1 MKPTTS
7 RGIAIAAILA
17 LLVVTLVS
25 CVAFPRDGGHGPEA
39 NVPGAWALTSG
50 EDGAVALIL
59 GNYAWSFMDGSER
72 RVEELRQIDPQKWR
86 VEELAQV
93 SVAEEPT
100 ITVLFD
106 ERSLWAYARSWDEE
120 ELAVGSTTDSF
131 LFWRLRTPL
140 DTASSVGDEVPS
152 AFEDGVLTFDAE
164 PGRRSAIS
172 TIYERGFS
180 GNDRIK
186 YVFTVQK

>member
-25 CVAFPRDGGHGPEA
+25 CVAFPHDGGHGPEA

-50 EDGAVALIL
+50 EDGAVALTL

-72 RVEELRQIDPQKWR
+72 RVEELRQIDPQKRR
-86 VEELAQV
+86 VDELAQV

-106 ERSLWAYARSWDEE
+106 ERPLWAYARSWDEE
-120 ELAVGSTTDSF
+120 ELAVGSTTDSS

-140 DTASSVGDEVPS
+140 DTVSSVGDEAPS
-152 AFEDGVLTFDAE
+152 TFEDGALTFDAE
-164 PGRRSAIS
+164 PGRRYAIS

-180 GNDRIK
+180 GNDRIE